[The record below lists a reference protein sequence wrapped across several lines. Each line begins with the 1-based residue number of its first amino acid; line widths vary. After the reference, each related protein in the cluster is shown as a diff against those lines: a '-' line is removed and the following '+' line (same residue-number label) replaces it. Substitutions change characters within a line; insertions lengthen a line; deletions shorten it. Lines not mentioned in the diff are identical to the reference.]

1 MRRLHVVGGDGCGCS
16 GWHGSAPGQLEVS
29 AATGIEIHPGQG
41 VGNGALRG
49 FHSPRGTGCCLLP
62 CITGPRAPTRWERSI
77 VHGSLA
83 SGVTCRRAWR
93 ADGPPG
99 TGPAQAA
106 GPLGGQCHLI
116 DFSLSNCRDSGI
128 DEVLLLSQHN
138 EAQLIHYLL
147 ERWHGQGL
155 KIHFGPYQ
163 GITPETCEHVLAT
176 VHRPAES
183 GTGEAL
189 LFNAPYIFG
198 KDVRDVLVLH
208 ADHVYRFD
216 YRPMLALHRERRAA
230 LTIGYQRI
238 AREAV
243 SLFGMVEFGPGDRLL
258 RFVEKPAHPTS
269 DTVFTAVAIFSA
281 EPLQRYL
288 DVLSR
293 GPWRADVSRDVI
305 PAMIQA
311 GERIFGYRFDGYWE
325 DIGTTA
331 RYLEAHHRLV
341 SRPPTLSRRSCRTR
355 SGRRPPAAGCPRPG
369 VFATHSPGRTCG
381 VRAGPSARCYFRASS
396 SAHARWCATASCCPG
411 RASSGTAASRGASCS
426 MASTSTMPTS

>member
-1 MRRLHVVGGDGCGCS
+1 MEHLRAVLLAGGRGVRMGRL
-16 GWHGSAPGQLEVS
+16 
-29 AATGIEIHPGQG
+29 GQG
-41 VGNGALRG
+41 RLK
-49 FHSPRGTGCCLLP
+49 
-62 CITGPRAPTRWERSI
+62 
-77 VHGSLA
+77 
-83 SGVTCRRAWR
+83 
-93 ADGPPG
+93 
-99 TGPAQAA
+99 
-106 GPLGGQCHLI
+106 PLVPFGGQCHLI
-116 DFSLSNCRDSGI
+116 DFSLLNCRDSGV

-147 ERWHGQGL
+147 ERWHDQGM

-198 KDVRDVLVLH
+198 KNVRDVLVLH

-243 SLFGMVEFGPGDRLL
+243 SLFGMVEFGAGDRLL
-258 RFVEKPAHPTS
+258 RFVEKPAHPTA

-293 GPWRADVSRDVI
+293 GPWQADVSRDVI

-331 RYLEAHHRLV
+331 RYLEAHQRLV
-341 SRPPTLSRRSCRTR
+341 SRPPTLSLAQLPHTLRPEAARRWVS
-355 SGRRPPAAGCPRPG
+355 AAGGLRHTLTGEDVRCEGRAERSVLFPG
-369 VFATHSPGRTCG
+369 VIIGPRAVVRDSVVLPGAHILGDSRVEGSIVLDGEHVHDAHLLNRTE
-381 VRAGPSARCYFRASS
+381 
-396 SAHARWCATASCCPG
+396 
-411 RASSGTAASRGASCS
+411 
-426 MASTSTMPTS
+426 